1 MKQASP
7 AILQRIYLMLKIAR
21 KMTCI
26 MTFAG
31 AAWSRIQPGYHHPKT
46 VCVSHL
52 VMSDSL

>member
-7 AILQRIYLMLKIAR
+7 AILQRIYLILKISR
-21 KMTCI
+21 KMTHI

-31 AAWSRIQPGYHHPKT
+31 AAGSRIQPEYHHPKT

-52 VMSDSL
+52 VVSDSL